1 MSVGSLPCL
10 RIMYSMHDP
19 ITTIQKVLDRIFS
32 HLLFYQEKH
41 FVDRFGRCSPTVT
54 GVDEAASRFKKA
66 KIGNLGTSIELDADF
81 SDLFSFCD
89 MNMNLLKKHVKVA
102 CELAGFNTN
111 TVDYINNLIVVE
123 MNFFWERRKGKNF

>member
-1 MSVGSLPCL
+1 MLSNSYWS
-10 RIMYSMHDP
+10 R
-19 ITTIQKVLDRIFS
+19 
-32 HLLFYQEKH
+32 
-41 FVDRFGRCSPTVT
+41 
-54 GVDEAASRFKKA
+54 AASRFKKA

-111 TVDYINNLIVVE
+111 TVDYINNLIFVE
-123 MNFFWERRKGKNF
+123 MNLFWERRKGKNF